1 MIIYQY
7 EWPAGRAEPKV
18 SDPLL
23 QELDGKLD
31 DPRLLG
37 LVRRD
42 LKQHYSRWR
51 RGRPPV
57 PVEVTLR
64 MTVLRRRKR
73 WSYRQAEQEV
83 RDSPPYR
90 WWVRVYDHPVPDH
103 TTLND
108 LERLIQPQTLHRL
121 NDRLLKLAQDSQ
133 LSQGDRLRVDSSVTE
148 SNIHYPTD
156 SSWLVDGVRVLSRL
170 LKRAQSLLGTRRL
183 PAALFSNHTRGARRW
198 ARRIGQLVRPAP
210 AGHKQPNA
218 AEVKKKPWSE
228 PMPN

>member
-1 MIIYQY
+1 MIINHY
-7 EWPAGRAEPKV
+7 ERPAGRAEPKV

-23 QELDGKLD
+23 QELDGRLD
-31 DPRLLG
+31 DPKLLG

-42 LKQHYSRWR
+42 LKRHYSRLR
-51 RGRPPV
+51 RGRPPI

-103 TTLND
+103 TSLND

-121 NDRLLKLAQDSQ
+121 NDRLLTLAQDSQ

-156 SSWLVDGVRVLSRL
+156 SSLLVDGVRLLSRL
-170 LKRAQSLLGTRRL
+170 LKRAQPWL
-183 PAALFSNHTRGARRW
+183 AARIPEAAVFSNHTRRARRR
-198 ARRIGQLVRPAP
+198 ARRISQLVRPASAGRKQPGP
-210 AGHKQPNA
+210 AGA
-218 AEVKKKPWSE
+218 KKNPWTKP
-228 PMPN
+228 

>member
-1 MIIYQY
+1 MIINQD
-7 EWPAGRAEPKV
+7 EQPTGRAQPKI

-23 QELDGKLD
+23 AELDGMLD
-31 DPRLLG
+31 NPQLLA

-42 LKQHYSRWR
+42 LKQHYSRSR

-108 LERLIQPQTLHRL
+108 LERLIQPKTLHRL
-121 NDRLLKLAQDSQ
+121 NDRLLKLAQDYR
-133 LSQGDRLRVDSSVTE
+133 LTAGDRLRVDSSVTE
-148 SNIHYPTD
+148 SHIHYPTD
-156 SSWLVDGVRVLSRL
+156 SRLLVDGVRVLSRL
-170 LKRAQSLLGTRRL
+170 LKRARSLPVGRRL
-183 PAALFSNHTRGARRW
+183 GAALFSSHTRGARRW
-198 ARRIGQLVRPAP
+198 ARRIGQLARSAP
-210 AGHKQPNA
+210 AGRKRPSP
-218 AEVKKKPWSE
+218 AEVKKKPWSKL
-228 PMPN
+228 MPN

>member
-1 MIIYQY
+1 
-7 EWPAGRAEPKV
+7 
-18 SDPLL
+18 
-23 QELDGKLD
+23 
-31 DPRLLG
+31 
-37 LVRRD
+37 
-42 LKQHYSRWR
+42 
-51 RGRPPV
+51 
-57 PVEVTLR
+57 

-108 LERLIQPQTLHRL
+108 LERLIQPKTLHRL
-121 NDRLLKLAQDSQ
+121 NDRLLRLAQDSQ

-156 SSWLVDGVRVLSRL
+156 SSLLVDGVRVLSRL
-170 LKRAQSLLGTRRL
+170 LKRAQSLRVRRRL
-183 PAALFSNHTRGARRW
+183 QAALFSDHTRGARRW

-210 AGHKQPNA
+210 TGRKQPNS
-218 AEVKKKPWSE
+218 AEVKKKPCSE

>member
-1 MIIYQY
+1 MIINQY
-7 EWPAGRAEPKV
+7 ERPAGRAEPKV

-23 QELDGKLD
+23 QELDGRLD
-31 DPRLLG
+31 DPKLLA

-42 LKQHYSRWR
+42 LKRHYSRWR
-51 RGRPPV
+51 RGRPPI
-57 PVEVTLR
+57 PVELTLR

-103 TTLND
+103 SSLND

-121 NDRLLKLAQDSQ
+121 NDRLLKRAQDSQ
-133 LSQGDRLRVDSSVTE
+133 LTEGDRLRVDSSVTE

-156 SSWLVDGVRVLSRL
+156 SGLLVDGVRVLSRL
-170 LKRAQSLLGTRRL
+170 LKRARSLPVARRL
-183 PAALFSNHTRGARRW
+183 EAALFSGHTRGARRW
-198 ARRIGQLVRPAP
+198 ARRIGQLVRPTP
-210 AGHKQPNA
+210 SGRKQPNA
-218 AEVKKKPWSE
+218 AEVKKKPCSE
-228 PMPN
+228 PMPS

>member
-1 MIIYQY
+1 MIINQY
-7 EWPAGRAEPKV
+7 ERPAGRAEPKV

-23 QELDGKLD
+23 QELDGMLD
-31 DPRLLG
+31 DPELLG

-42 LKQHYSRWR
+42 LKQHYSRLR
-51 RGRPPV
+51 RGRPPI

-64 MTVLRRRKR
+64 LTVLRRRKR

-108 LERLIQPQTLHRL
+108 LERLIQPKTLHRL
-121 NDRLLKLAQDSQ
+121 NDSLLRLAQDSQ
-133 LSQGDRLRVDSSVTE
+133 LSKGDRLRVDSSVTE

-156 SSWLVDGVRVLSRL
+156 SSLLVDGVRVLSRL
-170 LKRAQSLLGTRRL
+170 LKRAQPWLAARMAE
-183 PAALFSNHTRGARRW
+183 AALFSNHTRCARRW
-198 ARRIGQLVRPAP
+198 ARRIGQLVRPDRAGRKRPSP
-210 AGHKQPNA
+210 AEA
-218 AEVKKKPWSE
+218 KKKPWSE

>member
-1 MIIYQY
+1 MIINHY
-7 EWPAGRAEPKV
+7 ERPAGRAEPKV

-23 QELDGKLD
+23 QELDGRLD
-31 DPRLLG
+31 DPKLLA

-42 LKQHYSRWR
+42 LKRHYSRCR
-51 RGRPPV
+51 RGRPPI

-103 TTLND
+103 SSLND
-108 LERLIQPQTLHRL
+108 LERLIQPETLHRL

-156 SSWLVDGVRVLSRL
+156 SGLLLDGVRVLSRL
-170 LKRAQSLLGTRRL
+170 LKRARSLPVARRFD
-183 PAALFSNHTRGARRW
+183 AALFSNHTRSARRW
-198 ARRIGQLVRPAP
+198 ARRIGQLVRPTP
-210 AGHKQPNA
+210 SGRKQPNS
-218 AEVKKKPWSE
+218 AEVKKKPCSE
-228 PMPN
+228 PMPS

>member
-1 MIIYQY
+1 MIINQYQR
-7 EWPAGRAEPKV
+7 PAGIAEPKV

-23 QELDGKLD
+23 QELDGRLD
-31 DPRLLG
+31 DPQLLG

-42 LKQHYSRWR
+42 LKQHYSRLR

-64 MTVLRRRKR
+64 MTVLRRRKQ

-103 TTLND
+103 TSLND
-108 LERLIQPQTLHRL
+108 LERLIQPKTLHRL
-121 NDRLLKLAQDSQ
+121 NDRLLRLAQDSQ

-156 SSWLVDGVRVLSRL
+156 SSLLVDGVRVLSRL
-170 LKRAQSLLGTRRL
+170 LKRAQSLLVTRRL
-183 PAALFSNHTRGARRW
+183 QAALFSDHTRCARRW

-210 AGHKQPNA
+210 AGRKQPNS

>member
-1 MIIYQY
+1 
-7 EWPAGRAEPKV
+7 
-18 SDPLL
+18 
-23 QELDGKLD
+23 
-31 DPRLLG
+31 
-37 LVRRD
+37 
-42 LKQHYSRWR
+42 
-51 RGRPPV
+51 
-57 PVEVTLR
+57 

-108 LERLIQPQTLHRL
+108 LERLIQPKTLHRL

-156 SSWLVDGVRVLSRL
+156 SSLLVDGVRVLSRL
-170 LKRAQSLLGTRRL
+170 LKRAQSLLVTRRL

-198 ARRIGQLVRPAP
+198 ARRIGQLVRSAP

>member
-1 MIIYQY
+1 
-7 EWPAGRAEPKV
+7 
-18 SDPLL
+18 
-23 QELDGKLD
+23 LDGRLD
-31 DPRLLG
+31 DPKLLA

-42 LKQHYSRWR
+42 LKRHYSRCR
-51 RGRPPV
+51 RGRPPI

-103 TTLND
+103 SSLND
-108 LERLIQPQTLHRL
+108 LERLIQPETLHRL

-133 LSQGDRLRVDSSVTE
+133 LSQGDRLRGDSSVTE

-156 SSWLVDGVRVLSRL
+156 SGLLLDGVRVLSRL
-170 LKRAQSLLGTRRL
+170 LKRARSLPVARRFD
-183 PAALFSNHTRGARRW
+183 AALFSNHTRSARRW
-198 ARRIGQLVRPAP
+198 ARRIGQLVRPTP
-210 AGHKQPNA
+210 SGRKQPNS
-218 AEVKKKPWSE
+218 AEVKKKPCSE
-228 PMPN
+228 PMPS